1 MPPKAFPR
9 EKIIHFLQQHK
20 VLQTSELTKQFGCSK
35 WTIFRI
41 IKDIGYLTSYNR
53 NNSGITL
60 AHIPEFDQNG
70 LWNYRGFYF
79 SRWGTLGKTI
89 EHFVDESRA
98 GVTAGEL
105 RKLLHHNNIYHH
117 LTAAVGARQVFRDT
131 KEKKPVYYSNEP
143 QKRREQRK
151 ARNKLLQKSD
161 KKRRPERRTD
171 NEGHELT
178 SFDIEKVHFGY
189 LAQLLLSETLTADDI
204 YSMLENMGKP
214 VKRQEITEI
223 IIRHNLDLKKTRIE
237 LVGQRTR
244 GKHVASATKT

>member
-1 MPPKAFPR
+1 M
-9 EKIIHFLQQHK
+9 
-20 VLQTSELTKQFGCSK
+20 
-35 WTIFRI
+35 
-41 IKDIGYLTSYNR
+41 
-53 NNSGITL
+53 
-60 AHIPEFDQNG
+60 
-70 LWNYRGFYF
+70 
-79 SRWGTLGKTI
+79 
-89 EHFVDESRA
+89 
-98 GVTAGEL
+98 
-105 RKLLHHNNIYHH
+105 LHHNNIYHH